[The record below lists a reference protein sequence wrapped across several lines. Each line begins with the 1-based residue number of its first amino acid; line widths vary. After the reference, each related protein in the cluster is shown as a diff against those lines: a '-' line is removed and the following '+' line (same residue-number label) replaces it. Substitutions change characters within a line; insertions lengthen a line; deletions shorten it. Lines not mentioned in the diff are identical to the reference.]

1 MRALD
6 SISMTCDHSGACT
19 YADAPPPP
27 APAAKAGDKPAM
39 DCTLVGI
46 GGVAGCRPKAAKG
59 GAVICS
65 ATIVC
70 CKKKKPFVN

>member
-19 YADAPPPP
+19 YADAPPAP
-27 APAAKAGDKPAM
+27 APAAEAGDKPAM

-46 GGVAGCRPKAAKG
+46 GGVVGCCPKVAKG

>member
-1 MRALD
+1 
-6 SISMTCDHSGACT
+6 MTCDHSGACT

-46 GGVAGCRPKAAKG
+46 GGVAGCCPKVAKG

-70 CKKKKPFVN
+70 CKQKKPFAN

>member
-70 CKKKKPFVN
+70 CKNKKPFVN

>member
-1 MRALD
+1 MRARD

-46 GGVAGCRPKAAKG
+46 GGVAGCCPKVAKG

-70 CKKKKPFVN
+70 CKQKKPFAN